1 CGVLATAA
9 RARVG
14 FGDSGRRGC
23 ADARTGPASDIPP
36 EKSGDND
43 APYDTHP
50 HPVGQL
56 DRREIAVLIRIQTEV
71 RLEPDHGVGLPKRPS
86 SQRGC
91 IVVVET
97 SVGEHLPIRK
107 TNGSFGSLSVRIRLL
122 LGARTVG
129 LERKAAFGCI
139 AQDESGTNI
148 VDI

>member
-1 CGVLATAA
+1 FG
-9 RARVG
+9 RQW
-14 FGDSGRRGC
+14 FGD
-23 ADARTGPASDIPP
+23 DRTGPASDIQQ

-86 SQRGC
+86 SQRGST
-91 IVVVET
+91 VVVET

-107 TNGSFGSLSVRIRLL
+107 NNGSFGSLSVRIRLL
-122 LGARTVG
+122 LGARIVSI
-129 LERKAAFGCI
+129 ERKAALGCI